1 MEVQY
6 KQTVLDVKEKERIQE
21 QLKLSIQELE
31 SKDKINNLKL

>member
-31 SKDKINNLKL
+31 SKDKINILKL